1 MNLKN
6 KLSFVFFVVLVNFNF
21 LLAQQRD
28 RTSSTDSIS
37 NYSTYKRALSFGGV
51 MQTRYV
57 YSLTDNTD
65 IDGKNYVSSDET
77 AITNTF
83 TVKRARILVKANIN
97 DHFSANI
104 LVNLADF
111 SGNPTNKVLENAYIK
126 YSQSNYFHV
135 QVGQFRPAFGVEDAL
150 SVDVIRTLDFSNQ
163 YYSFGKNG
171 WQSFQIGMSVFGDLT
186 KKGDL
191 RYFMGVYNGNNKTQK
206 SDDNNGKNGYLR
218 LETDI
223 VKNFTLGANVATGSI
238 ATSGTGYAYGV
249 DLTARLPL
257 SNKFQLLLM
266 AEAKIGSNFLEYNAA
281 TADDTVI
288 IKSALSDYNMHGFYF
303 LPTLKYDLQSKR
315 IRAIEFSSR
324 YEYLDDNYKLNS
336 NARQTIIP
344 NLSLIFAD
352 DYYAALQMGV
362 SIDWYKKEVP
372 LTTTN
377 SHNLA
382 YVQLQIRF

>member
-1 MNLKN
+1 M
-6 KLSFVFFVVLVNFNF
+6 
-21 LLAQQRD
+21 AQQRD

-37 NYSTYKRALSFGGV
+37 NYSAYKRALSFGGV

-57 YSLTDNTD
+57 YSITDNTD
-65 IDGKNYVSSDET
+65 IDGKNYISSDET

-135 QVGQFRPAFGVEDAL
+135 QVGQFRPSFGVEDAL

-257 SNKFQLLLM
+257 SDKFQLLLM
-266 AEAKIGSNFLEYNAA
+266 AEAKTGSNFLEYNGAL
-281 TADDTVI
+281 ADNTVI

-324 YEYLDDNYKLNS
+324 YEYLDESYKMDS

-362 SIDWYKKEVP
+362 SIDWYKNEIP

-377 SHNLA
+377 NHNLA